1 MDESKKGTPI
11 TGVAGDIWQ
20 TYILR
25 YSGKEID
32 EFLKEVDEGYLLTKE
47 ELEKLKNFDP
57 ELYLKIADMQSL
69 IFDKVSNDLTQY
81 AKLSYVNNA
90 FEDVNK
96 DMDERFDY
104 ASKSITDVHNELLGT
119 NEAVN
124 DIEKSIESVNESIE
138 ETKKEIEELKKNPPS
153 SGSTPGSP
161 PSTDCSGC
169 TSNVNAAIQPD
180 EPDDEEAIWFDTD
193 GGQSINSSE
202 SAIITEMKTLIQAL
216 SKQVKSLTER
226 VEYLELN
233 GSHPGD
239 GDDEEDDD
247 IIDPLPD
254 DLFEILLED
263 GTTLLLEDGT
273 SLLLEELKQIV
284 TEDSILLEDGTYLLL
299 EDGTVLLL
307 EQQKQ
312 VVVEKTLLLED
323 KTYLLLEDNTKILL
337 E

>member
-69 IFDKVSNDLTQY
+69 IFDKVNNDLTQY

-239 GDDEEDDD
+239 GDDEEDD

-263 GTTLLLEDGT
+263 GTTLLLEDST
-273 SLLLEELKQIV
+273 PLLLEEQKQIV

-323 KTYLLLEDNTKILL
+323 KTYLLLEDKTKILL